1 MEPLTIARLFENA
14 TERPVIY
21 NGIPI
26 VRVDFFPVKNGDI
39 LKVRFEGTNDH
50 VRQGFLLK
58 PQGTGNIVANGERLK
73 VAVFWRDTAPM
84 EFFISVMGKKCDKLS
99 VRNVWDSGHG
109 TMMWVGDSAIIVE
122 EIPKGRRY
130 RCNDSEPNDDFS
142 DIIFTIER
150 VVE

>member
-1 MEPLTIARLFENA
+1 
-14 TERPVIY
+14 
-21 NGIPI
+21 
-26 VRVDFFPVKNGDI
+26 
-39 LKVRFEGTNDH
+39 
-50 VRQGFLLK
+50 
-58 PQGTGNIVANGERLK
+58 
-73 VAVFWRDTAPM
+73 M